1 MNEQMQK
8 QFHKRQYPLVR
19 YLGLLLAVALLFTG
33 VTFARYATNTNIP
46 ASVGIAAFDV
56 DYTIEGINSTTF
68 GNSPYWQD
76 FNSTEWYEQGAG
88 SARTVRIQFKNNGG
102 VAVQP
107 TLRLSGPAI
116 FWENIALQ
124 IAQGT
129 TAESGS
135 NEQIDASSAFA
146 GESISTQYVF
156 ADLIKK
162 RVEGSGTT
170 LNGETHNYEYEGY
183 RSWNGEEFDTI
194 NSDQFG
200 QRESSDH
207 GMIGETLKM
216 SGGFQLSDDEPKFEK
231 DTLTVTR
238 TKKYYQNADGAIT
251 EVPEGERYPMTMT
264 IKAEMPEVEYSV
276 GFTRKEANSNHS
288 LSALYLDCKKTMPY
302 YTIEIKADRLVLKP
316 GETKT
321 VILFMTWTNVIHP
334 EELTIDSPAAGETG
348 EIEWGTTTG
357 VDWDGLL
364 DGTQTNYRGA
374 TVVGYHFNQTANVY
388 DSEGDQKTDINGD
401 PVTTTVRVNKRFN
414 DDFTYDHVARLNEN
428 ETDGAIAHA
437 IESFYTLKGSDNSA
451 MEPVQ
456 SPVLSTIQTSYY
468 GVCSNDA
475 ESYISFQNL
484 TDDPTE
490 EGAAKITVASEI
502 GYTTDFRVVLEQ
514 ASEAPAAQQP

>member
-33 VTFARYATNTNIP
+33 VTFARYATNSGIA

-56 DYTIEGINSTTF
+56 DYTIEGVNSTTF

-76 FNSTEWYEQGAG
+76 FNGTEWYEQGAG

-107 TLRLSGPAI
+107 TLRLSGPAV

-129 TAESGS
+129 VATESGS
-135 NEQIDASSAFA
+135 GEQIDASSAFA
-146 GESISTQYVF
+146 GKNISTQYVF

-162 RVEGSGTT
+162 RKEGSGTT
-170 LNGETHNYEYEGY
+170 LNGKTHNYEYEGY
-183 RSWNGEEFDTI
+183 RSWNEEEFDSKD
-194 NSDQFG
+194 SDQFG

-207 GMIGETLKM
+207 GMIGETLEM
-216 SGGFQLSDDEPKFEK
+216 SGGITADGRG
-231 DTLTVTR
+231 TVTAER
-238 TKKYYQNADGAIT
+238 KSKYNASGNLDIT
-251 EVPEGERYPMTMT
+251 NAGMTMT
-264 IKAEMPEVEYSV
+264 IKAEMRKVEYSV

-288 LSALYLDCKKTMPY
+288 LSALYLDCEKAMPY
-302 YTIEIKADRLVLKP
+302 YTIEIKADRLVLAP
-316 GETKT
+316 GEKKT

-334 EELTIDSPAAGETG
+334 EELTIESPEAGETG
-348 EIEWGTTTG
+348 EIEWGKTQG
-357 VDWDGLL
+357 IDWDGLL
-364 DGTQTNYRGA
+364 NGNENNYRGA

-388 DSEGDQKTDINGD
+388 DRDGDQKTDTGD
-401 PVTTTVRVNKRFN
+401 PITTTVRVNKRFN
-414 DDFTYDHVARLNEN
+414 ADFTYDHVARLNEN

-437 IESFYTLKGSDNSA
+437 IESFYTLPESDNSV
-451 MEPVQ
+451 MELVQ
-456 SPVLSTIQTSYY
+456 LPVLSTIQTSYY
-468 GVCSNDA
+468 GVCGNDA

-484 TDDPTE
+484 TEDPKE
-490 EGAAKITVASEI
+490 NGDAEITVASEI

>member
-33 VTFARYATNTNIP
+33 VTFARYATNSGIA

-56 DYTIEGINSTTF
+56 DYTIEGVNSTTF

-302 YTIEIKADRLVLKP
+302 YTIEIKADRLVLAP
-316 GETKT
+316 RETKT

-334 EELTIDSPAAGETG
+334 EELTIESPAAGETG
-348 EIEWGTTTG
+348 EIEWGATQG

-388 DSEGDQKTDINGD
+388 DSKGAEKKDKNND
-401 PVTTTVRVNKRFN
+401 PVTTTVRVNRRFN
-414 DDFTYDHVARLNEN
+414 EDFTYDHVARLSEN
-428 ETDGAIAHA
+428 ELDGVIAHA
-437 IESFYTLKGSDNSA
+437 IESFYTLSGGDSA
-451 MEPVQ
+451 AMVLVQ

>member
-33 VTFARYATNTNIP
+33 VTFARYATNSNIA
-46 ASVGIAAFDV
+46 ASIGIAAFDV
-56 DYTIEGINSTTF
+56 KYTIEGVNSTTF

-76 FNSTEWYEQGAG
+76 FNGTEWYEQGAG

-107 TLRLSGPAI
+107 TLRLSGPAV

-129 TAESGS
+129 VATESGS
-135 NEQIDASSAFA
+135 GEQIDASSAFA
-146 GESISTQYVF
+146 GKNISTQYVF

-162 RVEGSGTT
+162 RKEGSGTT
-170 LNGETHNYEYEGY
+170 LNGKTHNYEYEGY
-183 RSWNGEEFDTI
+183 RSWNEEEFDSKD
-194 NSDQFG
+194 SDQFG

-207 GMIGETLKM
+207 GMIGETLEM
-216 SGGFQLSDDEPKFEK
+216 SGGITADGRG
-231 DTLTVTR
+231 TVTAER
-238 TKKYYQNADGAIT
+238 KSKYNASGNLDIT
-251 EVPEGERYPMTMT
+251 NAGMTMT
-264 IKAEMPEVEYSV
+264 IKAEMRKVEYSV

-288 LSALYLDCKKTMPY
+288 LSALYLDCEKAMPY
-302 YTIEIKADRLVLKP
+302 YTIEIKADRLVLAP
-316 GETKT
+316 GEKKT

-334 EELTIDSPAAGETG
+334 EELTIESPEAGETG
-348 EIEWGTTTG
+348 EIEWGKTQG
-357 VDWDGLL
+357 IDWDGLL
-364 DGTQTNYRGA
+364 NGNENNYRGA

-388 DSEGDQKTDINGD
+388 DRDGDQKTDINGD

-484 TDDPTE
+484 TDDPKE